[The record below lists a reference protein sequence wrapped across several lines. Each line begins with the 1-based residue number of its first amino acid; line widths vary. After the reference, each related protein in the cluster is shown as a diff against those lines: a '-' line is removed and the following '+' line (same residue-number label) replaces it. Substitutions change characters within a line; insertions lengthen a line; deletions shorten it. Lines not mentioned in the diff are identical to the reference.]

1 MEERPILALK
11 AAPISQKQ
19 KITTEIVPNAKKK
32 KCSKRKKLLE
42 IREVGKKLPRYLWKA
57 LSTQLEQFWSYSTFQ
72 RRGGEGG
79 GSKAPLGLNRDKQL
93 KTIQ

>member
-19 KITTEIVPNAKKK
+19 KIITEIVPNAKKK
-32 KCSKRKKLLE
+32 NAQNEK
-42 IREVGKKLPRYLWKA
+42 REVGKKLPRYLWKA